1 MDDHVPT
8 LTRAKEIGEAVMA
21 KTSAPQVQSELEKAD
36 DDYNILHK
44 RLTEAKLVSRD
55 IMGHMEKFR
64 AKTDEVEKK
73 TPKLQEK
80 MENVQ
85 PIGTRPQA
93 VKKQVIEADE
103 ILKDVKE
110 VVVALECA
118 QEEQDWLLE
127 NTDVESE
134 LQKEM
139 QETVER
145 FEKPLD
151 EVQSEVKK
159 RQGEL
164 QTVLVVSQKF
174 ETISEE
180 FTSWLAAV
188 EEEQAKEKTVSAVY
202 DTVKKQQQD
211 HKVGEALSF
220 GQGSYSCSKGD

>member
-1 MDDHVPT
+1 MDNHVPM
-8 LTRAKEIGEAVMA
+8 LTRAKEVGEAVMA

-44 RLTEAKLVSRD
+44 RLAEAKLVSRD
-55 IMGHMEKFR
+55 IVGHMEKFQ

-80 MENVQ
+80 MQNVQ
-85 PIGTRPQA
+85 PISTRPQA

-110 VVVALECA
+110 VVLALECA
-118 QEEQDWLLE
+118 QEEQEWLFE
-127 NTDVESE
+127 NTEVKPE
-134 LQKEM
+134 LKKEM

-145 FEKPLD
+145 LEKPLD
-151 EVQSEVKK
+151 EIQTEVKK

-164 QTVLVVSQKF
+164 QSVLVVSQEF
-174 ETISEE
+174 ETITEE
-180 FTSWLAAV
+180 FTSWLVAV
-188 EEEQAKEKTVSAVY
+188 EEEQAKEKTVSAVF

-211 HKVGEALSF
+211 HKVR
-220 GQGSYSCSKGD
+220 

>member
-1 MDDHVPT
+1 MDNHVPM
-8 LTRAKEIGEAVMA
+8 LTRAKEVGEAVMA

-44 RLTEAKLVSRD
+44 RLAEAKLVSRD
-55 IMGHMEKFR
+55 IVGHMEKFQ

-80 MENVQ
+80 MQNVQ
-85 PIGTRPQA
+85 PISTRPQA

-110 VVVALECA
+110 VVLALECA
-118 QEEQDWLLE
+118 QEEQEWLFE
-127 NTDVESE
+127 NTEVKPE
-134 LQKEM
+134 LKKEM

-145 FEKPLD
+145 LEKPLD
-151 EVQSEVKK
+151 EIQTEVKK

-164 QTVLVVSQKF
+164 QSVLVVSQEF
-174 ETISEE
+174 ETITEE
-180 FTSWLAAV
+180 FTSWLVAV
-188 EEEQAKEKTVSAVY
+188 EEEQGKEKTVSAVF

-211 HKVGEALSF
+211 HKVR
-220 GQGSYSCSKGD
+220 